1 MKLQKNFNCQ
11 KTCRKKQKPQVNQKR
26 GMNKSFEIEK
36 KCQIFNLQGD
46 SSKMGQT
53 LRLNPCF
60 NTVPTQLCFQI
71 TMLTNA
77 VVCLH
82 SLP

>member
-53 LRLNPCF
+53 LR
-60 NTVPTQLCFQI
+60 
-71 TMLTNA
+71 
-77 VVCLH
+77 
-82 SLP
+82 